1 MQPADLRLAPPKA
14 PPPAPFAADAAT
26 SDFDPAVA
34 ASAVSAPLRLAAP
47 AVLVEASFRG
57 VTLQSRLLRAD
68 EPRAFAIG
76 NARGCDAPVNPAW
89 LPEAETPA
97 TPRRHVLLEPAP
109 GGFLLHLTAAMR
121 PRLETAVQSLEL
133 RPDAGRAEAPL
144 RLPPGGRLHLPCGE
158 VAFDIHAAEPAAAVP
173 RPFLAS
179 DWRVGARYLLL
190 VALVVGFIM
199 LIAHLVPSDPRAL
212 SLDTM
217 DADGR
222 LARALVVPLQIT
234 APTIDRARDLART
247 ASAGGGAAAARRPA
261 GAAGDRTSHATD
273 HRMAIAGHARPEDVR
288 ALAARIRD
296 NSILAMLDGP
306 RTSALAAVL
315 DDGPAMG
322 ADAASVTG
330 NLIAANPGA
339 AFGAGGLS
347 ALGSGAGGGGQGEGT
362 IGLATLGTIGNFGQG
377 RGAGPGGYGHGAGPL
392 HARRATV
399 PDPIIGNASVR
410 GTLDKEIIRRV
421 VRRHLNEV
429 KYCYQ
434 QSLARRPSL
443 EGRLVTQ
450 FTIAPTGQVLAAVV
464 QSSTLHEISVEAC
477 VVGAIKRWAFPAPE
491 RGGLAMVSY
500 PFTFSPAG
508 D

>member
-1 MQPADLRLAPPKA
+1 MQPADLRLAPPKT
-14 PPPAPFAADAAT
+14 PPPGPFAAEAA

-34 ASAVSAPLRLAAP
+34 ASAVAAPLRLAAP
-47 AVLVEASFRG
+47 ALLVEARFRG
-57 VTLQSRLLRAD
+57 ITLASRLLRAD

-89 LPEAETPA
+89 LPEAEAPA
-97 TPRRHVLLEPAP
+97 APRRHVLLEPVP
-109 GGFLLHLTAAMR
+109 GGFVLHLTAAMR
-121 PRLETAVQSLEL
+121 PRLETATQALEL

-144 RLPPGGRLHLPCGE
+144 RLPPGARLHLPCGE
-158 VAFDIHAAEPAAAVP
+158 VAFDLHAAEPAAAVP
-173 RPFLAS
+173 RPFLAP

-212 SLDTM
+212 SLDTIG
-217 DADGR
+217 ADGR

-234 APTIDRARDLART
+234 APTIDRARDLQKT
-247 ASAGGGAAAARRPA
+247 ASAGGGAPAVRRPP
-261 GAAGDRTSHATD
+261 GAAGERTSREVD
-273 HRMAIAGHARPEDVR
+273 RRMTVAGQARPEDVR
-288 ALAARIRD
+288 ALAARIRR

-306 RTSALAAVL
+306 RTSALASVL
-315 DDGPAMG
+315 DDGPALG
-322 ADAASVTG
+322 AEADTVIGSLV
-330 NLIAANPGA
+330 AANPGA
-339 AFGAGGLS
+339 AYGLGALGAAGTGAG
-347 ALGSGAGGGGQGEGT
+347 AAGQGEGT
-362 IGLATLGTIGNFGQG
+362 IGIGTIGTLGRFG
-377 RGAGPGGYGHGAGPL
+377 RGPGGGPGYGGGGVGAL
-392 HARRATV
+392 RTRHAGV
-399 PDPIIGNASVR
+399 PDPVIGHATVQ
-410 GTLDKEIIRRV
+410 GTLDKEIIRRI

-434 QSLARRPSL
+434 GALPRRPTL

-450 FTIAPTGQVLAAVV
+450 FTIAPSGRVLAAVV
-464 QSSTLHEISVEAC
+464 QSSTLKELSVESC
-477 VVGAIKRWAFPAPE
+477 VISAIKRWEFPAPE